1 MFLPPAKGNVRKS
14 KVRESQAV
22 VSSRRVLALFAVA
35 SISFT
40 LSWGSFAERRDALA
54 APVGE
59 AVTAAIRA
67 RLSEKPFTD
76 REQKAVLDYYSRPEV
91 PLLWVDENG
100 LSPRAKNVVEEI
112 AKADDYG
119 LRSSDYDLPKPDGFD
134 ANTAAATGWLAD
146 AEIKIT
152 LAVLRYAR
160 DARGGR
166 LNPTRLSANLNPTM
180 VLPEPRLVL
189 ESIAT
194 HDPAVYLRML
204 HPTHPQFKALQ
215 KKLIELRRA
224 KANDA
229 HVATIR
235 LILLNM
241 ERWRWLPS
249 DLGSFYVVVNV
260 PEFILRVI
268 ANGEQSLTARVV
280 VGRPD
285 TQTPIFSNKMQEI
298 VFNPYW
304 NMPNSIKSREIQP
317 STQRP
322 TGWFSG
328 GGWDTSVF
336 KRHNLRVSIQG
347 REVDPAKIDWKG
359 VDIGTL
365 DIYQPPGPSNV
376 LGRVKFM
383 FPNKHD
389 VYMHDTPMR
398 FAFDEPIRAESHG
411 CVRVENPDQLA
422 LLILR
427 RDQGWSQAKTASAIK
442 HGYDQHVALKQKIPV
457 HITYFTLR
465 VNEDGSISTFA
476 DLYGHDARMEAA
488 LFGEHLA
495 LVSQPKRERSQR
507 KRAQDDPSHTGAESL
522 SGFVS
527 NF

>member
-1 MFLPPAKGNVRKS
+1 MFLPTVDS
-14 KVRESQAV
+14 KVCESNAQGTREPVV
-22 VSSRRVLALFAVA
+22 VSSLRALALFAAA

-40 LSWGSFAERRDALA
+40 LLWAAAERDTLA
-54 APVGE
+54 AADDE
-59 AVTAAIRA
+59 AVRSAIRA
-67 RLSEKPFTD
+67 RLSEKSFIN
-76 REQKAVLDYYSRPEV
+76 REQRAVVDYYSRPEAR
-91 PLLWVDENG
+91 LLWVDENG
-100 LSPRAKNVVEEI
+100 LSLRAKTLTEEI

-119 LRSSDYDLPKPDGFD
+119 LRSSDYDLPKPDEFD
-134 ANTAAATGWLAD
+134 SNNPAATDWLAD

-152 LAVLRYAR
+152 LAALGYAR

-166 LNPTRLSANLNPTM
+166 IYPTRLSTNLNPTI
-180 VLPEPRLVL
+180 VLPEPSLVL

-194 HDPAVYLRML
+194 YDPASYLRSL
-204 HPTHPQFKALQ
+204 HPTQPQFEALRQ
-215 KKLIELRRA
+215 KLIEFRRS

-229 HVATIR
+229 HVATTR

-249 DLGSFYVVVNV
+249 DLGAFYVIVNV
-260 PEFILRVI
+260 PEFMLRVI
-268 ANGEQSLTARVV
+268 ANGEQALTARVV
-280 VGRPD
+280 VGKPD
-285 TQTPIFSNKMQEI
+285 TQTPIFSSKMEEI

-304 NMPNSIKSREIQP
+304 NLPDSIKSQEVLP
-317 STQRP
+317 STQRR

-328 GGWDTSVF
+328 GGWDTYVF
-336 KRHNLRVSIQG
+336 KRHNLRVSIEG

-359 VDIGTL
+359 VDIETL
-365 DIYQPPGPSNV
+365 DIYQPPGPGNV
-376 LGRVKFM
+376 LGKVKFM

-398 FAFDEPIRAESHG
+398 FAFDEPTRAQSHG

-427 RDQGWSQAKTASAIK
+427 RDQGWSQSKTASAIK

-476 DLYGHDARMEAA
+476 DLYGHDARMAAA
-488 LFGEHLA
+488 LFRGSIAH
-495 LVSQPKRERSQR
+495 SSRPIREGPQVRRVQHPTN
-507 KRAQDDPSHTGAESL
+507 AAAENL
-522 SGFVS
+522 SGFMS

>member
-1 MFLPPAKGNVRKS
+1 MFVRVMKQGT
-14 KVRESQAV
+14 REPLA
-22 VSSRRVLALFAVA
+22 VSSRRVLTLLAVA

-40 LSWGSFAERRDALA
+40 LSWGSFAETRDALA
-54 APVGE
+54 IPVGE
-59 AVTAAIRA
+59 AVRAAIRT
-67 RLSEKPFTD
+67 RLSEKSSTD
-76 REQKAVLDYYSRPEV
+76 REQRAVHDFYSRPEV
-91 PLLWVDENG
+91 HLLWVEETG
-100 LSPRAKNVVEEI
+100 LSLRAKALLEEI

-134 ANTAAATGWLAD
+134 ASNPAATDWLAD

-152 LAVLRYAR
+152 LAALRYAR

-166 LNPTRLSANLNPTM
+166 LYPIRLGANLNPTI

-194 HDPAVYLRML
+194 HDPAIYLRML
-204 HPTHPQFKALQ
+204 HPTQPQFEALR
-215 KKLIELRRA
+215 KKLIELHGK

-229 HVATIR
+229 QIATTR
-235 LILLNM
+235 LIVLNM

-249 DLGSFYVVVNV
+249 DLGSFYVIVNV
-260 PEFILRVI
+260 PEFMLRVI

-285 TQTPIFSNKMQEI
+285 TQTPIFSDKMQEI

-304 NMPNSIKSREIQP
+304 NMPDSIKRGEVLP
-317 STQRP
+317 LTQRR

-336 KRHNLRVSIQG
+336 KRHNLRVSIEG

-359 VDIGTL
+359 ADIRTL

-383 FPNKHD
+383 FPNKYD

-398 FAFDEPIRAESHG
+398 FAFDQPDRAESHG
-411 CVRVENPDQLA
+411 CVRVEKPDQLA
-422 LLILR
+422 LLILK
-427 RDQGWSQAKTASAIK
+427 RDQGWSQAKVASAINN
-442 HGYDQHVALKQKIPV
+442 GPDQHVALKQKIPV
-457 HITYFTLR
+457 HFTYFTLR

-476 DLYGHDARMEAA
+476 DLYGHDARMAAA
-488 LFGEHLA
+488 LYGEPLA
-495 LVSQPKRERSQR
+495 RPSQPKRERSQVS
-507 KRAQDDPSHTGAESL
+507 RAQDARNTGAESL
-522 SGFVS
+522 SGFMS